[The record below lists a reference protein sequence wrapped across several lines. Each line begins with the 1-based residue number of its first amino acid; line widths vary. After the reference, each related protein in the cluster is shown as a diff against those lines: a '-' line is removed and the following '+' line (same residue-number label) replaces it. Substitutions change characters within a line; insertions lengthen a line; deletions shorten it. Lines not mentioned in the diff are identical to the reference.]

1 VSGAAPRYWP
11 RLLPLLAAL
20 AVATRLPSFLRP
32 VWNPDEGF
40 LATQAR
46 MLSDGGVLYDTVVD
60 RKPPLL
66 PWAYQGLF
74 AVFGDGSLQPVR
86 VLAVLAHLATAA
98 ALVAVARRRWGNAA
112 GTSAGVLYL
121 LVSIGL
127 APEDAQA
134 ASFEVFIL
142 PSTVAAF
149 HLADRRRWVAAGTCA
164 ALAALTKQT
173 GGAVLLPV
181 LWMVWRHG
189 DGGRAAARGAL
200 RAGAGFLLPLAVAAL
215 LTGPARFVFWTVTG
229 SGSYGSLPRGAALV
243 ALARAL
249 GNAAI
254 LCVAAG
260 ALVAAIGR
268 LLLRHRRVADSDL
281 WVWLGSSAMAI
292 AVGFHFFGHYY
303 LQLVPPLVLLGVAAL
318 RGLPGWQRPALVSTV
333 LASAGFLAW
342 GLVHPTREL
351 DHDRAVAQAVA
362 RHTRPQDR
370 VLIWGMHPEDYWL
383 ADRAP
388 ASRYL
393 TAGFL
398 TNFSGGRGHLPVDQR
413 QAVPG
418 AWRTFEDETRRRL
431 PALIVDDSRGAPY
444 GPAAL
449 PGLRRMLHRHY
460 RPIGWVDGAV
470 LYAPAGRDADAR
482 ELDVRGPDA
491 HDGDARDGDAQGPAA
506 GRPAG
511 PGSAAAHRPWAGHQG
526 AEPAHPA
533 AQLAVG
539 RHHQAGPLRLLDHG
553 RPHLLHDPVVAA
565 AGRGRHP
572 DPGDGRHLAGRAL
585 DHQQH
590 VQGRLTGP
598 RGHVGAL
605 RQPLPGQAHQGV
617 AQPLVRA
624 EPVAPPPVRHRA
636 HHVRSVHDD

>member
-1 VSGAAPRYWP
+1 VRAGTAAPRYWR
-11 RLLPLLAAL
+11 RLLPLLAVVAL
-20 AVATRLPSFLRP
+20 ATRLPSFLRP

-74 AVFGDGSLQPVR
+74 ALFGDGSLQPVR

-98 ALVAVARRRWGNAA
+98 ALVAIARHRWGNTA

-149 HLADRRRWVAAGTCA
+149 HLADRGRWVAAGTCA

-181 LWMVWRHG
+181 LWMVWRRRG
-189 DGGRAAARGAL
+189 EDRAATRGAL
-200 RAGAGFLLPLAVAAL
+200 RAAAGFLLPLAVAAL
-215 LTGPARFVFWTVTG
+215 LTGPARFAFWTVTG
-229 SGSYGSLPRGAALV
+229 SGSYGSLPRGAALI

-249 GNAAI
+249 GNAAL

-281 WVWLGSSAMAI
+281 WVWLASSAMAI

-342 GLVHPTREL
+342 GLLHPTREL
-351 DHDRAVAQAVA
+351 DHDRAVAEAVA
-362 RHTRPQDR
+362 HHTRPQDR

-383 ADRAP
+383 ADRPP

-398 TNFSGGRGHLPVDQR
+398 TNFSGGRGDLPVDQR

-418 AWRTFEDETRRRL
+418 AWRTFEHETRRL

-444 GPAAL
+444 GPSAL

-470 LYAPAGRDADAR
+470 LYAP
-482 ELDVRGPDA
+482 E
-491 HDGDARDGDAQGPAA
+491 PA
-506 GRPAG
+506 PAG
-511 PGSAAAHRPWAGHQG
+511 PGAAPSAAPHHPRPGHQG
-526 AEPAHPA
+526 AEPGHPR

-539 RHHQAGPLRLLDHG
+539 RDHQARPLRLLGHG
-553 RPHLLHDPVVAA
+553 LPHLRHDPVVPA
-565 AGRGRHP
+565 AGRGRDPH
-572 DPGDGRHLAGRAL
+572 PGDGRHRAGRPL
-585 DHQQH
+585 DHEKD
-590 VQGRLTGP
+590 VQGRLAGP
-598 RGHVGAL
+598 RRHVGAAG
-605 RQPLPGQAHQGV
+605 QPLPRHPHQGV

-624 EPVAPPPVRHRA
+624 QPVVPPPVGNRA
-636 HHVRSVHDD
+636 DNVRAVHDDKRSHPPRVAHPKR